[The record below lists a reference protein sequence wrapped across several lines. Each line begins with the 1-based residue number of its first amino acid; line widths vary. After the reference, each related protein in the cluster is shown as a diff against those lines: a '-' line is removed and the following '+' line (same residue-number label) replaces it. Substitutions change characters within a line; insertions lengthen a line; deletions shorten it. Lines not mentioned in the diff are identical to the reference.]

1 MGTFLIVCWA
11 ICIILFPFSL
21 YYQWHTKRVKF
32 ELEFYKRCHK
42 AGLGDTVKT
51 ESEIQKAAEIV
62 QKMAEEPAFSME
74 VKKRYLQE
82 KWLNKR
88 LCNGKQLL
96 EQENEKRKKAEE
108 ERRKAEE
115 ELRKV
120 KEERQKAEEAK
131 WQKAEKE
138 YATLVHD
145 LSCVDGDCK
154 LWRDRIQFSV
164 KKRGNDENA
173 SVNFSISSLTDVILN
188 THCESY
194 SIFICIGDRSE
205 SIFPGHGS
213 VFYNYKQTPEE
224 MLAIYKYLV
233 KYSAMPEELK
243 SMILRDPKN
252 GLTLNYYLN
261 RDIVMGTSHP
271 VSYSNKSDK
280 DASVVGRA
288 AAGWVIGGPAGGVIG
303 ALSAVDKNNRRG
315 RK

>member
-1 MGTFLIVCWA
+1 M
-11 ICIILFPFSL
+11 
-21 YYQWHTKRVKF
+21 
-32 ELEFYKRCHK
+32 
-42 AGLGDTVKT
+42 
-51 ESEIQKAAEIV
+51 
-62 QKMAEEPAFSME
+62 
-74 VKKRYLQE
+74 
-82 KWLNKR
+82 
-88 LCNGKQLL
+88 
-96 EQENEKRKKAEE
+96 
-108 ERRKAEE
+108 
-115 ELRKV
+115 
-120 KEERQKAEEAK
+120 
-131 WQKAEKE
+131 
-138 YATLVHD
+138 HD

-173 SVNFSISSLTDVILN
+173 SVYFPISSLSDVILD

-194 SIFICIGDRSE
+194 SIYVCMDHHPVMDRWIDYFSKL
-205 SIFPGHGS
+205 IVPRRVGGL
-213 VFYNYKQTPEE
+213 YKQTPEE